1 MIQEEKVTD
10 STEEKTI
17 EKAERKYEYWL
28 ACVASVSRK
37 KKRRLRTTYGSAKKI
52 YNIIE
57 ERGEDFFPNPLIKD
71 IKRLKQAKKGW
82 DLDGKYEEARQR
94 EIWFVGEW
102 ERGFPARL
110 AEIPDPPY
118 ALFVKGN
125 LPDESCMSA
134 SIVGS
139 RECTPYGE
147 LQTLKFAKT
156 LAGCGV
162 QIISGM
168 AKGIDGHAHRGALQ
182 GNGKTFAVLGCGVD
196 VCYPREHIGLYA
208 DILEHEGGILSE
220 YPPGTTPEG
229 WNFPQRNRLISGLG
243 DFLLV
248 MEAKEKSGSLITV
261 DLALEQGKDI
271 YALPGPV
278 SSPLSKGCNRLI
290 HQGGKQIISGIL
302 PHSFQRR
309 RIGAQPLQRHLHL
322 LFQPRSLRPI
332 QDLGSLGFP
341 SEQVQLILLDAVDF
355 VISNS
360 RPIKDSFNHNGAA
373 YHMCKGQGYGCNGRE
388 QCVLKRSLKNHL
400 GGKSS

>member
-1 MIQEEKVTD
+1 MIQEEKMTD

-290 HQGGKQIISGIL
+290 HQGAEILLGQKELCENLEIQGEKEGQTRESEEKILDKTENMVYSRFGFDPKSLEELAEQMGLSVQVIL
-302 PHSFQRR
+302 PK
-309 RIGAQPLQRHLHL
+309 
-322 LFQPRSLRPI
+322 
-332 QDLGSLGFP
+332 
-341 SEQVQLILLDAVDF
+341 LIALELKGKIRE
-355 VISNS
+355 ISTH
-360 RPIKDSFNHNGAA
+360 RYVK
-373 YHMCKGQGYGCNGRE
+373 
-388 QCVLKRSLKNHL
+388 V
-400 GGKSS
+400 

>member
-1 MIQEEKVTD
+1 MIQEEKMTD

-278 SSPLSKGCNRLI
+278 SSPLSKGWNRLI
-290 HQGGKQIISGIL
+290 HQGAEILLGQKELSENLEIQGEKEGQTRGPEEKILDKTENMVYSRFGFDPKSLEELAEQMGLSVQAIL
-302 PHSFQRR
+302 PK
-309 RIGAQPLQRHLHL
+309 
-322 LFQPRSLRPI
+322 
-332 QDLGSLGFP
+332 
-341 SEQVQLILLDAVDF
+341 LIALELKGKIRE
-355 VISNS
+355 ISTH
-360 RPIKDSFNHNGAA
+360 RYVK
-373 YHMCKGQGYGCNGRE
+373 
-388 QCVLKRSLKNHL
+388 V
-400 GGKSS
+400 

>member
-1 MIQEEKVTD
+1 MIQEEKMTD

-17 EKAERKYEYWL
+17 EKVERKYEYWL

-57 ERGEDFFPNPLIKD
+57 ERGEDFFPNSLIKD

-290 HQGGKQIISGIL
+290 HQGAEILLGQKELCENLEIQEEKEGQTRKSEEKILDKTENMVYSRFGFDPKSLEELAEQMGLSVQVIL
-302 PHSFQRR
+302 PK
-309 RIGAQPLQRHLHL
+309 
-322 LFQPRSLRPI
+322 
-332 QDLGSLGFP
+332 
-341 SEQVQLILLDAVDF
+341 LIALELKGKIRE
-355 VISNS
+355 ISTH
-360 RPIKDSFNHNGAA
+360 RYVK
-373 YHMCKGQGYGCNGRE
+373 
-388 QCVLKRSLKNHL
+388 V
-400 GGKSS
+400 

>member
-1 MIQEEKVTD
+1 MIQEEKMTD

-290 HQGGKQIISGIL
+290 HQGAEILLGQKELCENLEIQGGKEGQTRESEEKILDKTENMVYSRFGFDPKSLEELAEQMGLSVQVIL
-302 PHSFQRR
+302 PK
-309 RIGAQPLQRHLHL
+309 
-322 LFQPRSLRPI
+322 
-332 QDLGSLGFP
+332 
-341 SEQVQLILLDAVDF
+341 LIALELKGKIRE
-355 VISNS
+355 ISTH
-360 RPIKDSFNHNGAA
+360 RYVK
-373 YHMCKGQGYGCNGRE
+373 
-388 QCVLKRSLKNHL
+388 V
-400 GGKSS
+400 

>member
-1 MIQEEKVTD
+1 MIQEEKMTD

-290 HQGGKQIISGIL
+290 HQGAEILLGQKELCENLEIQGEKEGQTRESEEKILDKTENMVYSRFGFDPKSLEELVEQMGLSVQVIL
-302 PHSFQRR
+302 PK
-309 RIGAQPLQRHLHL
+309 
-322 LFQPRSLRPI
+322 
-332 QDLGSLGFP
+332 
-341 SEQVQLILLDAVDF
+341 LIALELKGKIRE
-355 VISNS
+355 ISTH
-360 RPIKDSFNHNGAA
+360 RYVK
-373 YHMCKGQGYGCNGRE
+373 
-388 QCVLKRSLKNHL
+388 V
-400 GGKSS
+400 

>member
-17 EKAERKYEYWL
+17 EKVERKYEYWL

-57 ERGEDFFPNPLIKD
+57 ERGEDFFPNSLIKD

-290 HQGGKQIISGIL
+290 HQGAEILLGQKELCENLEIQEEKEGQTRKSEEKILDKTENMVYSRFGFDPKSLEELAEQMGLSVQVIL
-302 PHSFQRR
+302 PK
-309 RIGAQPLQRHLHL
+309 
-322 LFQPRSLRPI
+322 
-332 QDLGSLGFP
+332 
-341 SEQVQLILLDAVDF
+341 LIALELKGKIRE
-355 VISNS
+355 ISTH
-360 RPIKDSFNHNGAA
+360 RYVK
-373 YHMCKGQGYGCNGRE
+373 
-388 QCVLKRSLKNHL
+388 V
-400 GGKSS
+400 

>member
-1 MIQEEKVTD
+1 MIQEEKMTD

-57 ERGEDFFPNPLIKD
+57 ERGEDFFPNSLIKD

-290 HQGGKQIISGIL
+290 HQGAEILLGQKELCENLEIQGEKEGQTRKSEEKILDKTENMVYSRFGFDPKSLEELAEQMGLSVQVIL
-302 PHSFQRR
+302 PK
-309 RIGAQPLQRHLHL
+309 
-322 LFQPRSLRPI
+322 
-332 QDLGSLGFP
+332 
-341 SEQVQLILLDAVDF
+341 LIALELKGKIRE
-355 VISNS
+355 ISTH
-360 RPIKDSFNHNGAA
+360 RYVK
-373 YHMCKGQGYGCNGRE
+373 
-388 QCVLKRSLKNHL
+388 V
-400 GGKSS
+400 

>member
-1 MIQEEKVTD
+1 MIQEEKMTD

-290 HQGGKQIISGIL
+290 HQGAEILLGQKELCENLEIQGEKEGQTREAEEKILDKTENRVYSRFGFDPKSLEELAEQMGLSVQVIL
-302 PHSFQRR
+302 PK
-309 RIGAQPLQRHLHL
+309 
-322 LFQPRSLRPI
+322 
-332 QDLGSLGFP
+332 
-341 SEQVQLILLDAVDF
+341 LIALELKGKIRE
-355 VISNS
+355 ISTH
-360 RPIKDSFNHNGAA
+360 RYVK
-373 YHMCKGQGYGCNGRE
+373 
-388 QCVLKRSLKNHL
+388 V
-400 GGKSS
+400 

>member
-1 MIQEEKVTD
+1 MIQEEKMTD

-57 ERGEDFFPNPLIKD
+57 ERGEDFFPNSLIKD

-182 GNGKTFAVLGCGVD
+182 GNGKTFAVMGCGVD

-290 HQGGKQIISGIL
+290 HQGEEILLGQKELCENLEIQGETEGQTREPEEKILDKTENMVYSRFGFDPKSLEELAEQMGLSVQVIL
-302 PHSFQRR
+302 PK
-309 RIGAQPLQRHLHL
+309 
-322 LFQPRSLRPI
+322 
-332 QDLGSLGFP
+332 
-341 SEQVQLILLDAVDF
+341 LIALELKGKIRE
-355 VISNS
+355 ISTH
-360 RPIKDSFNHNGAA
+360 RYVK
-373 YHMCKGQGYGCNGRE
+373 
-388 QCVLKRSLKNHL
+388 V
-400 GGKSS
+400 

>member
-1 MIQEEKVTD
+1 M
-10 STEEKTI
+10 
-17 EKAERKYEYWL
+17 
-28 ACVASVSRK
+28 
-37 KKRRLRTTYGSAKKI
+37 
-52 YNIIE
+52 
-57 ERGEDFFPNPLIKD
+57 
-71 IKRLKQAKKGW
+71 
-82 DLDGKYEEARQR
+82 
-94 EIWFVGEW
+94 GEW

-290 HQGGKQIISGIL
+290 HQGAEILLGQKELCENLEIQGEKEGQTRKPEEKILDKTENMVYSRFGFDPKSLEELAEQMGLSVQVIL
-302 PHSFQRR
+302 PK
-309 RIGAQPLQRHLHL
+309 
-322 LFQPRSLRPI
+322 
-332 QDLGSLGFP
+332 
-341 SEQVQLILLDAVDF
+341 LIALELKGKIRE
-355 VISNS
+355 ISTH
-360 RPIKDSFNHNGAA
+360 R
-373 YHMCKGQGYGCNGRE
+373 
-388 QCVLKRSLKNHL
+388 
-400 GGKSS
+400 

>member
-57 ERGEDFFPNPLIKD
+57 ERGEDFFPNSLIKD

-208 DILEHEGGILSE
+208 DILEHKGGILSE

-290 HQGGKQIISGIL
+290 HQGAEILLGQKELCENLEIQGEKEGQTREPEEKILDKTENMVYSRFGFDPKSLEELAEQMGLSVQAIL
-302 PHSFQRR
+302 PK
-309 RIGAQPLQRHLHL
+309 
-322 LFQPRSLRPI
+322 
-332 QDLGSLGFP
+332 
-341 SEQVQLILLDAVDF
+341 LIALELKGKIRE
-355 VISNS
+355 ISTH
-360 RPIKDSFNHNGAA
+360 RYVK
-373 YHMCKGQGYGCNGRE
+373 
-388 QCVLKRSLKNHL
+388 V
-400 GGKSS
+400 

>member
-290 HQGGKQIISGIL
+290 HQGAEILLGQKELCENLEIQGEKEGQTRESEEKILDKTENMVYSRFGFDPKSLEELAEQMGLSVQVIL
-302 PHSFQRR
+302 PK
-309 RIGAQPLQRHLHL
+309 
-322 LFQPRSLRPI
+322 
-332 QDLGSLGFP
+332 
-341 SEQVQLILLDAVDF
+341 LIALELKGKIRE
-355 VISNS
+355 ISTH
-360 RPIKDSFNHNGAA
+360 RYVK
-373 YHMCKGQGYGCNGRE
+373 
-388 QCVLKRSLKNHL
+388 V
-400 GGKSS
+400 

>member
-290 HQGGKQIISGIL
+290 HQGAEILLGQKELCENLEIQGEKEGQTMESEEKILDKTENMVYSRFGFDPKSLEELAEQMGLSVQVIL
-302 PHSFQRR
+302 PK
-309 RIGAQPLQRHLHL
+309 
-322 LFQPRSLRPI
+322 
-332 QDLGSLGFP
+332 
-341 SEQVQLILLDAVDF
+341 LIALELKGKIRE
-355 VISNS
+355 ISTH
-360 RPIKDSFNHNGAA
+360 RYVK
-373 YHMCKGQGYGCNGRE
+373 
-388 QCVLKRSLKNHL
+388 V
-400 GGKSS
+400 

>member
-1 MIQEEKVTD
+1 MIQEEKMTD

-156 LAGCGV
+156 LAGCGE

-290 HQGGKQIISGIL
+290 HQGAEILLGQKELCENLEIQGEKEGQTRESEEKILDKTENMVYSRFGFDPKSLEELAEQMGLSVQVIL
-302 PHSFQRR
+302 PK
-309 RIGAQPLQRHLHL
+309 
-322 LFQPRSLRPI
+322 
-332 QDLGSLGFP
+332 
-341 SEQVQLILLDAVDF
+341 LIALELKGKIRE
-355 VISNS
+355 ISTH
-360 RPIKDSFNHNGAA
+360 RYVK
-373 YHMCKGQGYGCNGRE
+373 
-388 QCVLKRSLKNHL
+388 V
-400 GGKSS
+400 

>member
-1 MIQEEKVTD
+1 MIQEEKMTD

-57 ERGEDFFPNPLIKD
+57 ERGENFFPNPLIKD

-290 HQGGKQIISGIL
+290 HQGAEILLGQKELCENLEIQGEKEGQTRESEEKILDKTENMVYSRFGFDPKSLEELAEQMGLSVQVIL
-302 PHSFQRR
+302 PK
-309 RIGAQPLQRHLHL
+309 
-322 LFQPRSLRPI
+322 
-332 QDLGSLGFP
+332 
-341 SEQVQLILLDAVDF
+341 LIALELKGKIRE
-355 VISNS
+355 ISTH
-360 RPIKDSFNHNGAA
+360 RYVK
-373 YHMCKGQGYGCNGRE
+373 
-388 QCVLKRSLKNHL
+388 V
-400 GGKSS
+400 

>member
-1 MIQEEKVTD
+1 MIQEEKMTD

-57 ERGEDFFPNPLIKD
+57 ERGEDFFPNSLIKD

-156 LAGCGV
+156 LVGCGV

-290 HQGGKQIISGIL
+290 HQGAEILLGQKELCENLEIQGEKEGQTREPEEKILDKTENMVYSRFGFDPKSLEELAEQMGLSVQVIL
-302 PHSFQRR
+302 PK
-309 RIGAQPLQRHLHL
+309 
-322 LFQPRSLRPI
+322 
-332 QDLGSLGFP
+332 
-341 SEQVQLILLDAVDF
+341 LIALELKGKIRE
-355 VISNS
+355 ISTH
-360 RPIKDSFNHNGAA
+360 RYVK
-373 YHMCKGQGYGCNGRE
+373 
-388 QCVLKRSLKNHL
+388 V
-400 GGKSS
+400 

>member
-229 WNFPQRNRLISGLG
+229 GNFPQRNRLISGLG

-290 HQGGKQIISGIL
+290 HQGAEILLGQKELCENLEIQGEKEGQTRESEEKILDKTENMVYSRFGFDPKSLEELAEQMGLSVQVIL
-302 PHSFQRR
+302 PK
-309 RIGAQPLQRHLHL
+309 
-322 LFQPRSLRPI
+322 
-332 QDLGSLGFP
+332 
-341 SEQVQLILLDAVDF
+341 LIALELKGKIRE
-355 VISNS
+355 ISTH
-360 RPIKDSFNHNGAA
+360 RYVK
-373 YHMCKGQGYGCNGRE
+373 
-388 QCVLKRSLKNHL
+388 V
-400 GGKSS
+400 

>member
-1 MIQEEKVTD
+1 MIQEEKMTD

-37 KKRRLRTTYGSAKKI
+37 KKRKLRTTYGSAKKI

-57 ERGEDFFPNPLIKD
+57 ERGEDFFPNSLIKD

-220 YPPGTTPEG
+220 YPPGTTPERCTI
-229 WNFPQRNRLISGLG
+229 PQRNRLISGLG

-290 HQGGKQIISGIL
+290 HQGAEILLGQKESCENLEIQGEKEGQTREPEEKILDKTENMVYSRFGFDPKSLEELAEQMGLSVQVIL
-302 PHSFQRR
+302 PK
-309 RIGAQPLQRHLHL
+309 
-322 LFQPRSLRPI
+322 
-332 QDLGSLGFP
+332 
-341 SEQVQLILLDAVDF
+341 LIALELKGKIRE
-355 VISNS
+355 ISTH
-360 RPIKDSFNHNGAA
+360 RYVK
-373 YHMCKGQGYGCNGRE
+373 
-388 QCVLKRSLKNHL
+388 V
-400 GGKSS
+400 

>member
-1 MIQEEKVTD
+1 MIQEEKMTD

-57 ERGEDFFPNPLIKD
+57 ERGEDFFPNSLIKD

-290 HQGGKQIISGIL
+290 HQGAEILLGQKELCENLEIQEEKEGQTRKSEEKILDKTENMVYSRFGFDPKSLEELAEQMGLSVQVIL
-302 PHSFQRR
+302 PK
-309 RIGAQPLQRHLHL
+309 
-322 LFQPRSLRPI
+322 
-332 QDLGSLGFP
+332 
-341 SEQVQLILLDAVDF
+341 LIALELKGKIRE
-355 VISNS
+355 ISTH
-360 RPIKDSFNHNGAA
+360 RYVK
-373 YHMCKGQGYGCNGRE
+373 
-388 QCVLKRSLKNHL
+388 V
-400 GGKSS
+400 